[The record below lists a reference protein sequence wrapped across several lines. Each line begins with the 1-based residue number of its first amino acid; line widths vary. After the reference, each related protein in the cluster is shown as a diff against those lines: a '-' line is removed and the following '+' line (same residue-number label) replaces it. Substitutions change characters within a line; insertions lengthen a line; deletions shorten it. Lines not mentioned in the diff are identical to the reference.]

1 VWYNVNYGGSVE
13 KTKGK
18 VSFKTLFD
26 KPELEPPAPVKPC
39 ILHFYSHRYYQT
51 HVKERVTARWTAM
64 SQLPDPPKEITVRNA
79 VTKECW
85 LAEPEAFRAEVEA
98 ALENEHKTALEAYT
112 TATSGEA
119 PMTPEEYNM

>member
-26 KPELEPPAPVKPC
+26 KPELEPPAPVKPR
-39 ILHFYSHRYYQT
+39 ILHFYSRRYYQT

-119 PMTPEEYNM
+119 PTTPEEYNM